1 MIFPEPVPFREA
13 LNAQG
18 VKTVLPTELRSD
30 LLSKLPPEIR
40 QRALFSAGVTNA
52 ELLDHID
59 KGLTQIISGEKT
71 EAQVREE
78 LINLEKFTTDPE
90 LSKNGRL
97 DLVINT
103 NVDLARGF
111 GQWMQGQR
119 KSILDVYPAQEL
131 FRSEDRNEP
140 RDWPE
145 RWAAAGGEFFPGD
158 ASYPEGRMIALK
170 NDPIWSEISAF
181 GLPYAPFDFNSGM
194 DVEDIDREEA
204 EELGLISPEDSVEP
218 EERDF
223 NEDFQASPEVKSD
236 ALISAMEVFLHG
248 VARFGQDGVLRLIG
262 GRS

>member
-1 MIFPEPVPFREA
+1 MD
-13 LNAQG
+13 AQA
-18 VKTVLPTELRSD
+18 VKSVLPTELRSD
-30 LLSKLPPEIR
+30 LLSTLPAEIR
-40 QRALFSAGVTNA
+40 ERALFSAGVTNA
-52 ELLDHID
+52 ELLDHIN
-59 KGLTQIISGEKT
+59 KGIEEILRGEKT

-78 LINLEKFTTDPE
+78 LINLDKFMTDTE

-119 KSILDVYPAQEL
+119 PAILDVYPAQEL

-145 RWAAAGGEFFPGD
+145 RWAAAGGDFFPGD
-158 ASYPEGRMIALK
+158 SDYPEGRMIALK
-170 NDPIWSEISAF
+170 NDPIWTEISAF

-194 DVEDIDREEA
+194 DVEDIDRDEA
-204 EELGLISPEDSVEP
+204 EELGLLTADDTVEP
-218 EERDF
+218 EERSF
-223 NEDFQASPEVKSD
+223 NEDLQASPDIASD
-236 ALISAMEVFLHG
+236 ALVSAMEVFLHG
-248 VARFGQDGVLRLIG
+248 IARFGQDGVLRLIG